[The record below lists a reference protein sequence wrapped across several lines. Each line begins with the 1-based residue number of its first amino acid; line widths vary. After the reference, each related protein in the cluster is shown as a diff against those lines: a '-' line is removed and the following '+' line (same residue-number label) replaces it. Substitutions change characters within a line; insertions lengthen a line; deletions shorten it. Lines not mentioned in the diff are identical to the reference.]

1 MADPARPADDVL
13 RRMTFDLWQALGEDD
28 ELFDV
33 LYEERGFVGVWSLAL
48 AIVKGQQRIDGEA
61 NG

>member
-48 AIVKGQQRIDGEA
+48 AIVTTS
-61 NG
+61 